1 MKTYNDLEL
10 LKNAFVNDRSLS
22 MNEST
27 FAIGSDVYRFSGEY
41 APTLH
46 ESIINGDKPFL
57 FYANEQNDALVFIWA
72 LNEEN
77 CFVPFDVR
85 VVPNLIVED
94 KTEISDDLI
103 LADKVPVKF
112 LDFPSAEDVV
122 AKVDTGAEV
131 TSLHATDI
139 DIQRRPNK
147 ESTVTFTA
155 PHLGTNNRI
164 TMPMITQS
172 PVKLSNG
179 ETTNRPVIKMT
190 IEVQDKVLQDLLVNL
205 NDRSEMDDP
214 MLLGQNALEMGR
226 FVVDPNKIK
235 ERGVATLATEA
246 DEFIENLRNEEVVT
260 ESTNDHI
267 PPEVVAEAID
277 KIKSFSF
284 DDIIKLLRTDIAN
297 RYNDIEY

>member
-1 MKTYNDLEL
+1 MKRFNNLEHL
-10 LKNAFVNDRSLS
+10 RSAFVVKKAVSLNETAFIVD
-22 MNEST
+22 NES
-27 FAIGSDVYRFSGEY
+27 YEFSGEY

-46 ESIINGDKPFL
+46 ESIVNGDKPFL
-57 FYANEQNDALVFIWA
+57 IYANKSNDALVFIWA
-72 LNEEN
+72 LNENN

-85 VVPNLIVED
+85 IVPNLIVED

-112 LDFPSAEDVV
+112 LDFPSAENVV

-131 TSLHATDI
+131 TSFHAVDI

-155 PHLGTNNRI
+155 PHLGSNNRI

-179 ETTNRPVIKMT
+179 HTTNRPVIKMT
-190 IEVQDKVLQDLLVNL
+190 IEVQGKVLQDLLVNL

-246 DEFIENLRNEEVVT
+246 DEFIENLRNEEVIT
-260 ESTNDHI
+260 ESNDHHI

-284 DDIIKLLRTDIAN
+284 DDILKLLRTDIAN